1 MKTVKEVSRLTGVS
15 IRTLHYYDSIGL
27 LRPTQVTESG
37 YRLYDETA
45 LERLQYILLF
55 RELRFSLKEING
67 IMSCPSFDR
76 NQALDQQIKLLQ
88 LQKEH
93 IENLI
98 DLARGIQM
106 IGVQALDF
114 SAFDTQKID
123 DYTAQAKAVWGK
135 TEAYR
140 EFEEKDKARTKA
152 EQEVLSKQLI
162 GIFQEFGAYRDWK
175 AEEASVQELVRK
187 LRQFINDHFYTCTPE
202 ILRFLGKMYAGGG
215 SMTDNIDKSCGE
227 GTADFAASAICYYCE
242 SLGAKP

>member
-162 GIFQEFGAYRDWK
+162 GIFQEFGAYRDRK
-175 AEEASVQELVRK
+175 SVV
-187 LRQFINDHFYTCTPE
+187 
-202 ILRFLGKMYAGGG
+202 
-215 SMTDNIDKSCGE
+215 
-227 GTADFAASAICYYCE
+227 
-242 SLGAKP
+242 

>member
-1 MKTVKEVSRLTGVS
+1 MTGVS

-88 LQKEH
+88 FQKEH

-123 DYTAQAKAVWGK
+123 DYAAQAKAVWGK

-140 EFEEKDKARTKA
+140 EFEEKDKVRTKSRA
-152 EQEVLSKQLI
+152 GGIVKAVDWYFSRIRRLSRL
-162 GIFQEFGAYRDWK
+162 E
-175 AEEASVQELVRK
+175 S
-187 LRQFINDHFYTCTPE
+187 
-202 ILRFLGKMYAGGG
+202 GGG
-215 SMTDNIDKSCGE
+215 S
-227 GTADFAASAICYYCE
+227 GTRVGTETAAVYQ
-242 SLGAKP
+242 

>member
-67 IMSCPSFDR
+67 IMS

-123 DYTAQAKAVWGK
+123 DYVAQAKAVWGK

-140 EFEEKDKARTKA
+140 EFEEKDKARKA

-162 GIFQEFGAYRDWK
+162 GIFQEFGAYRDRK
-175 AEEASVQELVRK
+175 AEEAPVQELVRK

>member
-114 SAFDTQKID
+114 SAFTRKKLMI
-123 DYTAQAKAVWGK
+123 TLLK
-135 TEAYR
+135 
-140 EFEEKDKARTKA
+140 
-152 EQEVLSKQLI
+152 
-162 GIFQEFGAYRDWK
+162 
-175 AEEASVQELVRK
+175 RK
-187 LRQFINDHFYTCTPE
+187 L
-202 ILRFLGKMYAGGG
+202 
-215 SMTDNIDKSCGE
+215 SGE
-227 GTADFAASAICYYCE
+227 RRKHIGNLKKKIRPVQKQSRRYCQ
-242 SLGAKP
+242 SS

>member
-152 EQEVLSKQLI
+152 EQEVLSK
-162 GIFQEFGAYRDWK
+162 YRDRK

-202 ILRFLGKMYAGGG
+202 ILPFLGKMYAGGG